1 MLQRLLAHPL
11 MRHVDLDDPSTTE
24 LRRQLLQ
31 EKPFLKK
38 LYREW
43 YELLAAEFTADQRV
57 LEIGAGAG
65 FLKDFLPGLIRSEI
79 LPITDMDLV
88 LDAQNLPFG
97 QGALHGIVM
106 TDVLH
111 HIPDC
116 AAFLKEAARVIQ
128 PGGKLAMIEP
138 WNNLWARFIYTHLH
152 HEPFLPAAQSWELPT
167 GGPLSVANGALPW
180 MILVRDQQRF
190 IQQHPEWQ
198 LQTLSPLMPLAY
210 LLSGGLSLRSLLP
223 GFSYSLLRWLEKQ
236 FFETHWGM
244 FAHISLTRCNSD

>member
-1 MLQRLLAHPL
+1 MLQQLLAHPL
-11 MRHVDLDDPSTTE
+11 MRHIDLDDPATTE
-24 LRRQLLQ
+24 RRRQVLQ

-43 YELLAAEFTADQRV
+43 YALLAAEFTADQRV

-65 FLKDFLPGLIRSEI
+65 FLKEFLPGLIRSEI

-88 LDAQNLPFG
+88 LDARNLPFG
-97 QGALHGIVM
+97 QSTLHGIVM

-116 AAFLKEAARVIQ
+116 TAFLKEAARVIQ
-128 PGGKLAMIEP
+128 PRGKLAMIEP

-152 HEPFLPAAQSWELPT
+152 HEPFLPTAQSWALPA
-167 GGPLSVANGALPW
+167 GGPLSIANGALPW
-180 MILVRDQQRF
+180 MILVRDRQRF
-190 IQQHPEWQ
+190 AKQHPEWQ
-198 LQTLSPLMPLAY
+198 LQTLAPLMPLAY

-223 GFSYSLLRWLEKQ
+223 SFSYSLLRWFEKR

-244 FAHISLTRCNSD
+244 FAHISLTRCNPD